1 MIVAAFEE
9 WYQNTNGELV
19 KEFLF
24 DTLWA
29 RVQPRIQ
36 KWETRGYQVCG
47 ASDDG
52 LIYAFRD
59 QLNRGLR
66 ITEFHDEDFESLQYI
81 QDVDSHAWLVFV
93 SERSSRTLG
102 FLRTQAWTRIGLKR
116 VVVREYSDRIPDVEQ
131 SLSEIRRELVL
142 TLAEEEGAR
151 LEALESC
158 SIEEIEE
165 RTSIAHLRI
174 QMAVFGQD

>member
-24 DTLWA
+24 EDLWA
-29 RVQPRIQ
+29 RIQPRIQ
-36 KWETRGYQVCG
+36 KWENRGYQVCG
-47 ASDDG
+47 VSDDG
-52 LIYAFRD
+52 LMYAFRD
-59 QLNRGLR
+59 QMNRGLR

-81 QDVDSHAWLVFV
+81 EDVDSHDWLVFI
-93 SERSSRTLG
+93 SERSTRTLG
-102 FLRTQAWTRIGLKR
+102 FLRTQAWTRIGVKR
-116 VVVREYSDRIPDVEQ
+116 LAVREYSETITDGEQ
-131 SLSEIRRELVL
+131 SIEEIRKQIVL
-142 TLAEEEGAR
+142 TLAEEEGGR
-151 LEALESC
+151 IEALESS

-165 RTSIAHLRI
+165 RTSIAHMRI

>member
-24 DTLWA
+24 DDLWG
-29 RVQPRIQ
+29 RIQPRIQ

-47 ASDDG
+47 TTEDG
-52 LIYAFRD
+52 SMCAFRD
-59 QLNRGLR
+59 HMNRGLR
-66 ITEFHDEDFESLQYI
+66 ITEFVDDTFESLQYI
-81 QDVDSHAWLVFV
+81 EDVDSHDWLVFV

-102 FLRTQAWTRIGLKR
+102 FLRTQAWTRIGVKR
-116 VVVREYSDRIPDVEQ
+116 LAVREYSDHIPEEEQ
-131 SLSEIRRELVL
+131 SIEEIRRQIVL

-151 LEALESC
+151 IEALES
-158 SIEEIEE
+158 STIEEIEE
-165 RTSIAHLRI
+165 RTSIAHMRI